1 MVRVLVV
8 EDSLDALEMLRVL
21 LELEGYDVCSAA
33 NGSDALRV
41 AEAARPDAALIDIG
55 LPGIDGVEVCRQLRA
70 QPWGRAMFLVA
81 QTGWGDESD
90 RQRSADAGFDV
101 HLTKPLDTAVLA
113 ALLAS
118 RGRRDDGTSPSS
130 ESA

>member
-1 MVRVLVV
+1 MRVLVV
-8 EDSLDALEMLRVL
+8 EDSLDALEMLRVV
-21 LELEGYDVCSAA
+21 LELEGYDVCSGA
-33 NGSDALRV
+33 NGPDALRV

-81 QTGWGDESD
+81 QTGWGEERD
-90 RQRSADAGFDV
+90 RRRSAEAGFDV
-101 HLTKPLDTAVLA
+101 HLTKPLDPAVLS

-118 RGRRDDGTSPSS
+118 RGR
-130 ESA
+130 

>member
-8 EDSLDALEMLRVL
+8 EDSFDALEMLRVL
-21 LELEGYDVCSAA
+21 LELEGHDVCSAA
-33 NGSDALRV
+33 NGPDALRV

-81 QTGWGDESD
+81 QTGWGDEWD

-101 HLTKPLDTAVLA
+101 HLTKPLDTAALA

-118 RGRRDDGTSPSS
+118 RGRRDDGAGPSS